1 MKPMKMH
8 CSDHQLGRETSLA
21 EATTECPANRRWPWR
36 DSTHQSP
43 GRPPVLATCRRAFT
57 LIELL
62 VVIAI
67 IAILAGLLLPAL
79 AKAKARAK
87 TTACLSNLHQI
98 GLATVMYVNDYQ
110 RYPGCLF
117 INQGIY
123 IWPNRLFIY
132 MGGNRNAFWCPAADP
147 TSRWD
152 TNFNKTLGMGT
163 DRYAVTPNS
172 RFSYGYNDWG
182 AYGAGGQFGLGGD
195 VDGGAN
201 EVRDS
206 QVKRPSDMIML
217 ADSKVTPPTEGISFD
232 ANIDPT
238 TYSEWPSSR
247 HDRRTV
253 LMFCDGH
260 SERAW
265 RKDVVNPAN
274 EMWNRRWNNDGHWD
288 GPTAWGYNAAQANER
303 DKY

>member
-8 CSDHQLGRETSLA
+8 CSDHQLGRETSLV
-21 EATTECPANRRWPWR
+21 EATAERPANRGWPWR
-36 DSTHQSP
+36 NSNHRSP
-43 GRPPVLATCRRAFT
+43 SRAFT

-67 IAILAGLLLPAL
+67 IAILAGLLLPAM
-79 AKAKARAK
+79 AKAKAKAK
-87 TTACLSNLHQI
+87 TTACLSNLRQI
-98 GLATVMYVNDYQ
+98 GLANVMYTTEYQ

-123 IWPNRLFIY
+123 IWPNRLFTF
-132 MGGNRNAFWCPAADP
+132 MGGNRNAFWCPAANP
-147 TSRWD
+147 NSRWD
-152 TNFNKTLGMGT
+152 TNFNNSLGAGT
-163 DRYAVTPNS
+163 DRYAVTPSS

-182 AYGAGGQFGLGGD
+182 AYGAGGRFGLGGD

-206 QVKRPSDMIML
+206 EVKRPSDMIML
-217 ADSKVTPPTEGISFD
+217 ADSKVNSIFD

-238 TYSEWPSSR
+238 NPEEWPSSR
-247 HDRRTV
+247 HARRTV

-274 EMWNRRWNNDGHWD
+274 EIWNRRWNNDGHWD
-288 GPTAWGYNAAQANER
+288 GPNAWGYNAAQANAL
-303 DKY
+303 DLQ